1 MEEQDLTEIGFPGQR
16 PAEQSA
22 DAESGDENPRALLV
36 RRHASAVLAVCLAN
50 TKRSHDAEDLMQ
62 ETFVKAFARF
72 DSLRDP
78 DKARPW
84 LVQIARRLCVDHLRT
99 RKPTSPITDDL
110 PAPAEALDPRIEQLD
125 AALARLPE
133 DFRETI
139 MLYYLDGRSCAG
151 VAATLGI
158 SEGAVRMRLLRGR
171 VMLYDLLTGDER

>member
-1 MEEQDLTEIGFPGQR
+1 MTGIGFPGRR
-16 PAEQSA
+16 PDEQPTN
-22 DAESGDENPRALLV
+22 DESGDENLRALLV
-36 RRHASAVLAVCLAN
+36 RKHASAVLAVCLAN

-62 ETFVKAFARF
+62 ETFVRAFAKL

-84 LVQIARRLCVDHLRT
+84 LIQIARRLCVDHLRT
-99 RKPTSPITDDL
+99 RKPTSVITDKL
-110 PAPAEALDPRIEQLD
+110 PARLEAPDPRIEHLHT
-125 AALARLPE
+125 ALAKLPD

-171 VMLYDLLTGDER
+171 VMLYDLLTGDKR